1 MSTDLMAQAIGL
13 HFKLTS
19 KLLPFPFS
27 WDHKRKQLK
36 YQNFMP
42 RFIPWYCMTFVVLPV
57 TNFVS
62 VALLFYEIIQPQR
75 TMNFF
80 QLLFMI
86 GIMVVTIASIQCA
99 ADSIRFSEEWVA
111 YFNQIFPLRNN
122 VTKGTNLQIIL
133 TARRLPPQL
142 LIDPFGSYFK

>member
-27 WDHKRKQLK
+27 WDQKREQLK
-36 YQNFMP
+36 YQNFTL

-57 TNFVS
+57 TNFVC

-80 QLLFMI
+80 QLLVMI
-86 GIMVVTIASIQCA
+86 GIMVLVTASIQCA
-99 ADSIRFSEEWVA
+99 ADSIRFSEEWVSC
-111 YFNQIFPLRNN
+111 FNQIFPLRNN
-122 VTKGTNLQIIL
+122 VPKGTKL
-133 TARRLPPQL
+133 
-142 LIDPFGSYFK
+142 